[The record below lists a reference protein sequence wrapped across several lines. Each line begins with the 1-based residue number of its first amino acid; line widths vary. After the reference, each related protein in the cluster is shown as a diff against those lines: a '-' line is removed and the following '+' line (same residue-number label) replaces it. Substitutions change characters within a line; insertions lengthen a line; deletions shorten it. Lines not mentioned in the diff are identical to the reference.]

1 MIWHSEPRVQF
12 TDSCSIAYPM
22 EVSFCCHF
30 DSDKLITRQLYCGS
44 ICKNCSNMIASNWI
58 TTRHI
63 FHLVWI
69 ATKKSLV
76 KWTAKQSSPKSH
88 LYKLWWCAA
97 ILIPNSDIHNY
108 IYIYIYLYMKRWQ
121 IYIWNA
127 DNNIRSRTAEM
138 HYALYTCEWRLLNA
152 VAKCKVR
159 LRVKENYRLKQQ
171 NISSHL

>member
-22 EVSFCCHF
+22 EVSFCFHF

-108 IYIYIYLYMKRWQ
+108 IYIYIFIYETLTNIHMKRWQ
-121 IYIWNA
+121 QYTEQDSRNTLCPIHLRMA
-127 DNNIRSRTAEM
+127 FAQRS
-138 HYALYTCEWRLLNA
+138 
-152 VAKCKVR
+152 CKVQG
-159 LRVKENYRLKQQ
+159 KT
-171 NISSHL
+171 